1 MPYAPTVN
9 DNSGQILAAGIN
21 QGIAQ
26 LAQGLERN
34 MAERKKKEEDRKA
47 KEAVTSAG
55 KALYGEA
62 FDLKDA
68 PKEDWGKIIQ
78 LSQAKQEEPLRQLQM
93 ENAQLRQKIDLAQFE
108 QMGAALQQ
116 QQTDRKAIGN
126 AMASPW
132 ADQSMGAAAR
142 RALENGA
149 STRSAM
155 ELAQLGEVVSQTKDR
170 EAQTRARGMPGPS
183 AGMLFPNK
191 ASLDAKFPGDKFD
204 YQFTEDPATGV
215 VTVPKVSPRAPA
227 PPTPNKFRDALD
239 EGLGKQVSAVVERV
253 PEFNNTLEQVQRG
266 RAALAAGATTGGLA
280 ETKLAA
286 AQTINGLVGSEVFK
300 TGPSELAKTT
310 FSDMALTAATRMR
323 GQGQITESERKILAD
338 TVAKL
343 GNSPEALGYIMNYIE
358 AAATRSLSKAQALQ
372 SLRDTGELDAAK
384 YSRVLTTWEK
394 ENPIKLEAVG
404 AVPASAKLPAGWSI
418 RQ

>member
-1 MPYAPTVN
+1 
-9 DNSGQILAAGIN
+9 
-21 QGIAQ
+21 
-26 LAQGLERN
+26 
-34 MAERKKKEEDRKA
+34 
-47 KEAVTSAG
+47 
-55 KALYGEA
+55 
-62 FDLKDA
+62 
-68 PKEDWGKIIQ
+68 
-78 LSQAKQEEPLRQLQM
+78 
-93 ENAQLRQKIDLAQFE
+93 
-108 QMGAALQQ
+108 
-116 QQTDRKAIGN
+116 
-126 AMASPW
+126 
-132 ADQSMGAAAR
+132 
-142 RALENGA
+142 
-149 STRSAM
+149 
-155 ELAQLGEVVSQTKDR
+155 
-170 EAQTRARGMPGPS
+170 
-183 AGMLFPNK
+183 
-191 ASLDAKFPGDKFD
+191 
-204 YQFTEDPATGV
+204 DPATGV

>member
-9 DNSGQILAAGIN
+9 DNSGQILAQGIN

-78 LSQAKQEEPLRQLQM
+78 LSQAKQEEPLRQLQL
-93 ENAQLRQKIDLAQFE
+93 ENAKLRQKIELAQLD
-108 QMGAALQQ
+108 QMSAAVAQ
-116 QQTDRKAIGN
+116 QQTDRRAIGN

-132 ADQSMGAAAR
+132 ADQSMSAAAR
-142 RALENGA
+142 RALGNGA
-149 STRSAM
+149 STKTAM
-155 ELAQLGEVVSQTKDR
+155 ELAQLGEVVAQTKDR
-170 EAQTRARGMPGPS
+170 EAQTRARGMPGPR
-183 AGMLFPNK
+183 AGMMFPNK

-227 PPTPNKFRDALD
+227 PPAPNKFRDALD
-239 EGLGKQVSAVVERV
+239 EGLGKQVAAVVERV

-343 GNSPEALGYIMNYIE
+343 GNSPEALGYIMNYME